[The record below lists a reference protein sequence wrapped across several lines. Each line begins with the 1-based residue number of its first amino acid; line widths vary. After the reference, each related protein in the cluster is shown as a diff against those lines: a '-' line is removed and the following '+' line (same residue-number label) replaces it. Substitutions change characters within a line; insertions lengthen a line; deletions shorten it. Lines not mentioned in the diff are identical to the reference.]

1 MNRKSHIIALKSEKN
16 AVILAHNYQMPEIQD
31 AADIVGD
38 SLELAMAAK
47 ETDADIIVFCGVRFM
62 AETAKI
68 LNPSKKVLLPV
79 KEAGCPLAD
88 QLTPD
93 MLEDAR
99 NAHPGAMVVLYI
111 NSSAECK
118 ANADVICTSANAVK
132 VVRSLPVREV
142 IVGPDSNLA
151 AYIQDQ
157 VPEKR
162 IIPVP
167 PAGHCHV
174 HEGFTEAD
182 IRAARL
188 RGGKII
194 CHPECRPE
202 IQKQSDIIASTG
214 GMIRNAPIADL
225 WNVFT
230 EREMGYRLKTL
241 YPDKTFHI
249 KESAVCDDMK
259 LISLAELEKSLEDE
273 IYEVLLPEELMKRAL
288 GAIERMISIG
298 R

>member
-1 MNRKSHIIALKSEKN
+1 MSRESRIRALKSRKN
-16 AVILAHNYQMPEIQD
+16 AIVLAHNYQLPEIQD
-31 AADIVGD
+31 VSDIVGD

-47 ETDADIIVFCGVRFM
+47 ETDADIIVFCGVSFM

-93 MLEDAR
+93 MLKEAR
-99 NAHPGAMVVLYI
+99 NANPGAMVVLYI
-111 NSSAECK
+111 NSTAECK
-118 ANADVICTSANAVK
+118 AYADVICTSANAVK
-132 VVRSLPVREV
+132 VVRSLPTREV

-157 VPEKR
+157 IPEKR

-167 PAGHCHV
+167 PSGHCPV
-174 HEGFTEAD
+174 HQVFTDAD
-182 IRAARL
+182 ITAARL

-241 YPDKTFHI
+241 YPDKTFHT
-249 KESAVCDDMK
+249 KESAVCEDMK
-259 LISLAELEKSLEDE
+259 RITLAELEVSLEDE
-273 IYEVLLPEELMKRAL
+273 IYEVVLPEEVMKRAL
-288 GAIERMISIG
+288 GAIERMIFVG

>member
-1 MNRKSHIIALKSEKN
+1 MSREDHIRSLKSEKN
-16 AVILAHNYQMPEIQD
+16 AIILAHNYQLPEIQD
-31 AADIVGD
+31 AADVVGD

-47 ETDADIIVFCGVRFM
+47 ETGADIIVFCGVQFM

-79 KEAGCPLAD
+79 KDAGCPLAD

-93 MLEDAR
+93 LLEEAR
-99 NAHPGAMVVLYI
+99 RAHPGAMVVLYI
-111 NSSAECK
+111 NSTAECK
-118 ANADVICTSANAVK
+118 AYADVICTSANAVK
-132 VVRSLPVREV
+132 VVRSLPAREI

-151 AYIQDQ
+151 AYIQDRI
-157 VPEKR
+157 PEKR

-167 PAGHCHV
+167 PSGHCYV
-174 HEGFTEAD
+174 HEAFTDED
-182 IRAARL
+182 VRAARL

-202 IQKQSDIIASTG
+202 IQKQSDLIASTG

-225 WNVFT
+225 WNIFT

-241 YPDKTFHI
+241 YPEKTFHI
-249 KESAVCDDMK
+249 KESAICEDMK
-259 LISLAELEKSLEDE
+259 RISLAELETSLENE
-273 IYEVLLPEELMKRAL
+273 IYEVVLPEEVMRRAL

>member
-1 MNRKSHIIALKSEKN
+1 MKSRKN
-16 AVILAHNYQMPEIQD
+16 AIILAHNYQTPGIQD
-31 AADIVGD
+31 VADIVGD

-88 QLTPD
+88 QLTPG
-93 MLEDAR
+93 MLEEAR
-99 NAHPGAMVVLYI
+99 SAHPDAGVVLYI
-111 NSSAECK
+111 NSTAECK
-118 ANADVICTSANAVK
+118 AYADVICTSANAVK
-132 VVRSLPVREV
+132 VVRSLPGREV

-167 PAGHCHV
+167 PSGHCYV
-174 HEGFTEAD
+174 HEAFTDED
-182 IRAARL
+182 IRAARQ

-225 WNVFT
+225 WNIFT

-259 LISLAELEKSLEDE
+259 LISLEELEASLEDE
-273 IYEVLLPEELMKRAL
+273 IYEVLLPEEVMKRAR